1 MRKSYDSSAKKRIG
15 FGQVELNHMSAQK
28 TGQIYAQLP
37 AGKKNGGDYTPLD
50 ALENG
55 MFLKYNVADGW
66 ASLEGDGEWML
77 VYNEEKL
84 YDSDKQTRKDFRLS
98 KDDSIDGKLYPRLYK
113 VNIGDLY
120 TTNTFS
126 GAANSK
132 ESRVDFPSEVTAKG
146 DKFTVDAATGF
157 LKKNAAPTATDAP
170 VFQAVK
176 LYTMPDG
183 QFGVQLMRIQ

>member
-1 MRKSYDSSAKKRIG
+1 MRKVYDSSAKKRVG

-37 AGKKNGGDYTPLD
+37 AGKKNGGDYTPIES
-50 ALENG
+50 LENG

-66 ASLEGDGEWML
+66 ATLEGDGEWLL

-84 YDSDKQTRKDFRLS
+84 YDGKQMRKDFRLF
-98 KDDSIDGKLYPRLYK
+98 KDDSVDGKLYPRLYK
-113 VNIGDLY
+113 VNIGDLF
-120 TTNTFS
+120 TTNTFKS
-126 GAANSK
+126 AAGSK
-132 ESRVDFPSEVTAKG
+132 ESRVDFSTEVTAKG

-157 LKKNAAPTATDAP
+157 LKKNATPAATDGP